1 MLLYE
6 NMERFKSF
14 NIFIEGGAIMQLTDL
29 ETSWDPYLQY
39 GQRQFY
45 RQKEEIYR
53 ENEDG
58 AEGFYYL
65 LKGLI
70 KISATIHTGESRII
84 DIVNAENPF
93 GEQTADGAIY
103 FSTASAIEDSVVYYF
118 QYEKI
123 TPIMQEDPRFSKL
136 FYQCLT
142 DKLEVLSNN
151 ILFHTLSSEKVLACT
166 LLLLSDKFVS
176 EVIPFSQTELSCYTN
191 LSRVTV
197 YNTLKKWDV
206 QVVSIQNKKI
216 QIHNKEVLENIA
228 AI

>member
-1 MLLYE
+1 MKLT
-6 NMERFKSF
+6 
-14 NIFIEGGAIMQLTDL
+14 NI

-39 GQRQFY
+39 GKRQFY

-65 LKGLI
+65 QKGLI
-70 KISATIHTGESRII
+70 KISTTVHTGEPFII

-103 FSTASAIEDSVVYYF
+103 FSTASVIEDSIVYYF
-118 QYEKI
+118 QYEEI
-123 TPIMQEDPRFSKL
+123 TTIMQEDPQFSSL

-142 DKLEVLSNN
+142 DKLETLSNN
-151 ILFHTLSSEKVLACT
+151 ILFHTLPSEKVLART

-191 LSRVTV
+191 LNRVTV